1 MRIEKNTIQT
11 LLYLARRH
19 FGPDAP
25 VRLFGSRLDDHRK
38 GGDIDL
44 HIIAPESTFKDEVN
58 FLVDAEELLD
68 EKIDI
73 RVQRDSILLIDEV
86 ALKKG
91 VLVNKQEFQPSPSPF

>member
-1 MRIEKNTIQT
+1 M
-11 LLYLARRH
+11 
-19 FGPDAP
+19 
-25 VRLFGSRLDDHRK
+25 RLFGSRLDDHRK

-91 VLVNKQEFQPSPSPF
+91 VLLNKQEFQPSPSPF